1 MRDRNAARA
10 VLQSEIYRGAHRS
23 AGARAPGATGVA
35 PRSAARD
42 GAGARTARQA
52 SGGSSPV
59 TMLALLG
66 LLDLFKGG

>member
-10 VLQSEIYRGAHRS
+10 VLQSEIYRGTHRS
-23 AGARAPGATGVA
+23 AGARPLETRGVA
-35 PRSAARD
+35 PRPAARD
-42 GAGARTARQA
+42 GAGARRARQA